1 MFVCLFCFG
10 NRKLKAFIWDSSRLE
25 FEAAKD
31 CELVTARELFGRSG
45 YGIGLRKGSHWT
57 DPVTLAVL
65 DSHERK
71 LRSRFFFVSV
81 HGAFFFLSTLRMEC
95 CQKRETLGIFTKAGF
110 VVDNISRI
118 VEIQPFGF
126 KNKRFHGFQGFYIRC
141 EEVQW
146 RRPTP
151 MESKAIVFES
161 SLMNLMSAA
170 VKEKMLDGLWTLVAT
185 ALVVLF
191 HGDTLQ
197 ERTKPA
203 MSR

>member
-1 MFVCLFCFG
+1 
-10 NRKLKAFIWDSSRLE
+10 
-25 FEAAKD
+25 
-31 CELVTARELFGRSG
+31 
-45 YGIGLRKGSHWT
+45 
-57 DPVTLAVL
+57 
-65 DSHERK
+65 
-71 LRSRFFFVSV
+71 
-81 HGAFFFLSTLRMEC
+81 
-95 CQKRETLGIFTKAGF
+95 
-110 VVDNISRI
+110 
-118 VEIQPFGF
+118 
-126 KNKRFHGFQGFYIRC
+126 
-141 EEVQW
+141 
-146 RRPTP
+146 